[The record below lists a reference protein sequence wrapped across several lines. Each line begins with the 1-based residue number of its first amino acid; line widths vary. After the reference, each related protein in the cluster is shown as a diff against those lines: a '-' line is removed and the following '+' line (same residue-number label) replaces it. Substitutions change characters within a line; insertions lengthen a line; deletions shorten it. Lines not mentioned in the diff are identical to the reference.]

1 MSDPRARLGDMDIP
15 PKDSAAVITALWSR
29 IQARDWPG
37 VGELVAE
44 DAVIDWPVSA
54 ERIVGRANFV
64 AVNSQYPEGWS
75 IRVLRIVA
83 AGDQAV
89 SEVEVPHAELGL
101 FRAASFWTVRYGRIV
116 GGTEYWTSPGSD
128 PRPAWRADLTQPLA

>member
-1 MSDPRARLGDMDIP
+1 MDMRVSDPSVVVA
-15 PKDSAAVITALWSR
+15 ALWSR
-29 IQARDWPG
+29 IEARDWPG

-54 ERIVGRANFV
+54 ERIAGRANFV

-83 AGDQAV
+83 AGDQVV

-101 FRAASFWTVRYGRIV
+101 FRAASFWTVRDGRIV
-116 GGTEYWTSPGSD
+116 AGTEYWTSPGSD
-128 PRPAWRADLTQPLA
+128 PRPAWRAGLTEPLG